1 MLTVTLEIVL
11 LLALVAINGLLSM
24 SEIAIVSARTARLQR
39 LADDGDHGA
48 RAALTLASDPTSVLS
63 TVQVGI
69 TLIGILAGAI
79 GGAAIAEHMTAGLT
93 RLTGHPQTSES
104 IAVAIVVVAITFLSV
119 VVGELVPKRLALG
132 RPERIAAAVAVP
144 MRWLTRLAYP
154 VVRILN
160 AATHGL
166 LRLVRIDT
174 AAEPAV
180 TEDDL
185 RLLIRHGG
193 EAGLLDQ
200 AEQHML
206 EQVLRLGDRRADA
219 LMTPRHEVVWID
231 LDDPPAESLRTMA
244 VSGHAYF
251 PVGRGNRDEPLGIVS
266 VKQLWGRAIEGRSTD
281 LAGNLIAPV
290 VVPER
295 VTALKLLELFK
306 QANVHV
312 AVVVDEYGGFQGIV
326 TLNDVLG
333 AIVGDVVLSD
343 VPADP
348 PIVRR
353 DDGTWLVDGML
364 ALDAFKEA
372 FALRRL
378 PGEAADGFQTMGG
391 FVMSQLGRIP
401 RPGDRF
407 QWQRLRFEVM
417 DMDGLRVDKVLVSP
431 ADPAPPVA
439 RA

>member
-24 SEIAIVSARTARLQR
+24 SEIAIVSARRARLQR
-39 LADDGDHGA
+39 LADDGDRGA
-48 RAALTLASDPTSVLS
+48 RVALTLAADPTSVLS

-132 RPERIAAAVAVP
+132 RPERIAAAVARP
-144 MRWLTRLAYP
+144 MRHLARLAYP

-166 LRLVRIDT
+166 LRLVRFDT
-174 AAEPAV
+174 SAEPAV

-185 RLLIRHGG
+185 RLLIRHGA
-193 EAGLLDQ
+193 EAGLLEQ

-231 LDDPPAESLRTMA
+231 LDDPPAESLQRMA
-244 VSGHAYF
+244 ASGHAYF

-266 VKQLWGRAIEGRSTD
+266 VKQLWGRAIEGRPTD
-281 LAGNLIAPV
+281 LEGNLIAPV

-295 VTALKLLELFK
+295 VTGLKLLEAFK
-306 QANVHV
+306 QSNVHV

-378 PGEAADGFQTMGG
+378 PGETADGFQTMGG

-407 QWQRLRFEVM
+407 TWQRLRFEVM
-417 DMDGLRVDKVLVSP
+417 DMDGLRVDKILVGQV
-431 ADPAPPVA
+431 DPAAPSA
-439 RA
+439 RV